1 MLKRDVREM
10 VSYLVGEKKSFKI
23 TFANGKVEVVEYRGY
38 CWVLGNKGYSDE
50 DLVKKMVKFQDN
62 VSKFIIKLE
71 VIEEVEEVE
80 EVEEETSLE
89 VSLVEEVENLTDDL
103 FQEEDLAYCEEAIKR
118 ESNNK
123 DCFMTNKEKE
133 ILDYVNECITNCLR
147 KNVNKNY
154 LANWLG
160 DIIYDLSEDT
170 SSELFNILYRIQD
183 NLLLGNEI
191 IN

>member
-10 VSYLVGEKKSFKI
+10 VSYLVGEKKSFKV

-38 CWVLGNKGYSDE
+38 CWVLGNKGYTDE
-50 DLVKKMVKFQDN
+50 DLVKKMVRFQDN
-62 VSKFIIKLE
+62 VSKFIIRLE

-80 EVEEETSLE
+80 EENSIE

-103 FQEEDLAYCEEAIKR
+103 FQEEDLAYCEEAIER
-118 ESNNK
+118 ETNNK
-123 DCFMTNKEKE
+123 DCFMTNKEKKY
-133 ILDYVNECITNCLR
+133 LDYIDERVCHCLKR
-147 KNVNKNY
+147 GIDKKQI
-154 LANWLG
+154 AEWL
-160 DIIYDLSEDT
+160 DDVIYNLSDDT

-191 IN
+191 IIDF